1 MGVCDLCREQATKTR
16 NGKPH
21 VWLVKLGEPRIFR
34 GRGARGFE
42 QQDYQCLHCRA
53 RFTRSSDRNDLAW
66 TLWQG

>member
-1 MGVCDLCREQATKTR
+1 MSLCDLCREQVKKTR

-21 VWLVKLGEPRIFR
+21 ERLVKLGEPRIFK
-34 GRGARGFE
+34 GSGARGFE

-53 RFTRSSDRNDLAW
+53 RFTRSGDRNDLAW